1 MGDYEI
7 MKVFLRLLSVVV
19 LLGSCAFAQEADKVA
34 VLKEFTRTGS
44 YDGVTLSFVHLN
56 DRTVDVLF
64 EAPGKYALRARA
76 NMGTMLYVQ
85 GVPEKDIQVDTAFT
99 LVQNGETVKGTTQNI
114 KNFQGTAAKGQRIDG
129 IVQFD
134 KKVDLTKEFD
144 IKNGTATIKFK
155 FSSDALKMLQKPE
168 PPKTV
173 PGQP

>member
-1 MGDYEI
+1 M
-7 MKVFLRLLSVVV
+7 VV
-19 LLGSCAFAQEADKVA
+19 LLGSCAFAQEVDKA
-34 VLKEFTRTGS
+34 ALLKEFTRTGT

-76 NMGTMLYVQ
+76 NLGTMLYVQ
-85 GVPEKDIQVDTAFT
+85 GMPEKDIQVDTDFT
-99 LVQNGETVKGTTQNI
+99 LMQGGESVKGTTQNI
-114 KNFQGTAAKGQRIDG
+114 KNFEGTAAKGQRIDG

-144 IKNGTATIKFK
+144 IKNGAATIKFK
-155 FSSDALKMLQKPE
+155 LSAEALKMLQKPE
-168 PPKTV
+168 PAKTI